1 MTKIIPSSFHAVEG
15 KDGDHDSISR
25 FPVSLDPPTQAKL
38 YMEMELMICVTA
50 NSYLMQQR
58 RERRMSVESLVRITE
73 FWKNKGRPQ
82 VIEFQFDQATQ
93 RDLILYNL
101 KTFRFYGQ
109 HGENNMQLHSM
120 LHSWKAIAKEMTI
133 RTFCFPDAMIR
144 RHMHDI
150 YRILELLGAPLVTF
164 LAFQEIQVR
173 ALKVIRDEQVKRKE
187 KASVQYGVEKP
198 WHPPPQ
204 KSSRTRLG
212 GDLHSP
218 GKKSVFF
225 EDKTT

>member
-1 MTKIIPSSFHAVEG
+1 
-15 KDGDHDSISR
+15 
-25 FPVSLDPPTQAKL
+25 
-38 YMEMELMICVTA
+38 MEVELMICVTA
-50 NSYLMQQR
+50 NSYLTQQR
-58 RERRMSVESLVRITE
+58 RERRMSVESLVKITE

-82 VIEFQFDQATQ
+82 VIEFQFDQGTQ

-120 LHSWKAIAKEMTI
+120 LHSWKAIAKERI
-133 RTFCFPDAMIR
+133 VRTFCYPDAMIR

-173 ALKVIRDEQVKRKE
+173 ALKVMREEQVKREE
-187 KASVQYGVEKP
+187 KASLQYGVEKP
-198 WHPPPQ
+198 WHPPARQ
-204 KSSRTRLG
+204 SSRLRQP
-212 GDLHSP
+212 GDSPSP
-218 GKKSVFF
+218 GKKSVSF
-225 EDKTT
+225 EGKAIYL